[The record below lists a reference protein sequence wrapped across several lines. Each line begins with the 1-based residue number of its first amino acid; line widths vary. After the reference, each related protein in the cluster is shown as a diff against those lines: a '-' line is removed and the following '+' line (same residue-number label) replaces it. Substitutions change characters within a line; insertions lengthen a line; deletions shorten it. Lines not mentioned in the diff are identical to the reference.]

1 MRRLLVVLLAT
12 VLVGGVSS
20 TAAHAN
26 TVGPRARAAGAVA
39 TMMGFY
45 DKASGRW
52 APDDPWWQ
60 SGNGLQTVL
69 DYMVTAHSTPPT
81 YLWVLRNTVR
91 LQRKPLPWWPSGNGE
106 FRADS
111 TDDTGWW
118 ALAMIRAYDL
128 TKNRDYLAIA
138 KTDAAYIGSYWDDT
152 CGGGVWWD
160 LPNKTYKNAISNE
173 LYISLLASLH
183 NRIPGD
189 TTYLAQAIR
198 AWKWF
203 DNSGMINGQHLVND
217 GLATQSGSCDS
228 NHGTTWTYNQG
239 VILGGLS
246 ELYRATRN
254 PSYLTSAR
262 QIADAV
268 IASPDLSPGGIL
280 TEPCEAAGTCNADQA
295 AFKGIFARNLG
306 ALNRVLPGRPY
317 ERYLLRQAN
326 SAYANDR
333 TDTDQYGLSWRGP
346 FDVTSLARQES
357 AASLLIAV
365 L

>member
-1 MRRLLVVLLAT
+1 VIVLVAALLV
-12 VLVGGVSS
+12 GSVSA
-20 TAAHAN
+20 TAAQAN
-26 TVGPRARAAGAVA
+26 AANNDRTKATAAVA

-45 DKASGRW
+45 DQASGRW

-60 SGNGLQTVL
+60 SGNGLQTLL
-69 DYMVTAHSTPPT
+69 DYMVTTHTTPRA
-81 YLWVLRNTVR
+81 YLKDLKNTVA
-91 LQRKPLPWWPSGNGE
+91 LQRKPLPWWPQGGGE

-128 TKNRDYLAIA
+128 TKDPDYLAIA

-173 LYISLLASLH
+173 LYIALLASLH
-183 NRIPGD
+183 NRIHGD
-189 TTYLAQAIR
+189 TSYLAQAIR
-198 AWKWF
+198 AWNWF
-203 DNSGMINGQHLVND
+203 DSSGMINGQHLVND
-217 GLATQSGSCDS
+217 GLQTQSGSCDS

-239 VILGGLS
+239 VLLGGLA
-246 ELYRATRN
+246 ELYRATHDRG
-254 PSYLTSAR
+254 YLTSAR
-262 QIADAV
+262 QVAGAV

-306 ALNRVLPGRPY
+306 ALDRVLPGQPY
-317 ERYLLRQAN
+317 RGYLLRQAN
-326 SAYANDR
+326 SAYAHDR
-333 TDTDQYGLSWRGP
+333 TDSDQYGLSWRGP
-346 FDVTSLARQES
+346 FDSTSLARQES